1 MVYRDIQREIGKRL
15 GDPDLKRF
23 RGLINQCFV
32 DSMCSI
38 LAKEEGYNL
47 VEIPDLI
54 KEIDH
59 TLDLENSQYTVS
71 LPSLAA
77 SGSVIRLLDV
87 FQRPDE
93 NFTSSLT
100 LKEIPKEEYKR
111 MALEVAFRPTS
122 EEVFYFRRGNNIYFV
137 SGQIAD
143 DEIGISVVFQFI
155 ENPDPDDWDTST
167 DLITGLNYSRNFIYR
182 IISETVLNISNLPA
196 FTGQPAKE
204 GAYSNAD

>member
-23 RGLINQCFV
+23 RGLISQCFV
-32 DSMCSI
+32 DSMCSV
-38 LAKEEGYNL
+38 LAKEEGYNM

-54 KEIDH
+54 QEIEH
-59 TLDLENSQYTVS
+59 TLDLQNSQYTVS

-77 SGSVIRLLDV
+77 SGSVIKFLDV
-87 FQRPDE
+87 FQKPDE
-93 NFTSSLT
+93 NFTSALT

-143 DEIGISVVFQFI
+143 DEVGISVVFQFI
-155 ENPDPDDWDTST
+155 ENPNPDDWDSK
-167 DLITGLNYSRNFIYR
+167 DLITDLNYSRNFIYR
-182 IISETVLNISNLPA
+182 IISETVVNISNLPA
-196 FTGQPAKE
+196 YAGQPAQE
-204 GAYSNAD
+204 GAYS

>member
-23 RGLINQCFV
+23 RGLISQCFV
-32 DSMCSI
+32 DSMCSV
-38 LAKEEGYNL
+38 LAKEEGYNM

-54 KEIDH
+54 QEIEH
-59 TLDLENSQYTVS
+59 TLDLQNSQYTVS

-77 SGSVIRLLDV
+77 SGSVIRFLDV
-87 FQRPDE
+87 FQKPDE
-93 NFTSSLT
+93 NFTSALT
-100 LKEIPKEEYKR
+100 LKEVPKEEYKR

-143 DEIGISVVFQFI
+143 DEVGISVVFQFI
-155 ENPDPDDWDTST
+155 ENPNPDDWDSK
-167 DLITGLNYSRNFIYR
+167 DLITDLNYSRNFIYR
-182 IISETVLNISNLPA
+182 IISETVVNISNLPA
-196 FTGQPAKE
+196 YAGQPAQE
-204 GAYSNAD
+204 GAYS

>member
-1 MVYRDIQREIGKRL
+1 MIYRDIQREIGKRL

-23 RGLINQCFV
+23 RGLISQCFV
-32 DSMCSI
+32 DSMCSVI
-38 LAKEEGYNL
+38 AKEEGYNM

-54 KEIDH
+54 QEIEH
-59 TLDLENSQYTVS
+59 TLDLQNSQYTVS

-77 SGSVIRLLDV
+77 SGSVIRFLDV
-87 FQRPDE
+87 FQKPDE
-93 NFTSSLT
+93 NFTSALT

-143 DEIGISVVFQFI
+143 DEVGISVVFQFI
-155 ENPDPDDWDTST
+155 ENPNPDDWDSK
-167 DLITGLNYSRNFIYR
+167 DLITDLNYSRNFIYR
-182 IISETVLNISNLPA
+182 IISETVVNISNLPA
-196 FTGQPAKE
+196 YAGQPAKE
-204 GAYSNAD
+204 GAYS

>member
-1 MVYRDIQREIGKRL
+1 MVYRDVLREIGKRL

-23 RGLINQCFV
+23 RGLVSQCFV
-32 DSMCSI
+32 DSMCSV

-54 KEIDH
+54 QEIDH
-59 TLDLENSQYTVS
+59 TLDLQNSQYTVS
-71 LPSLAA
+71 LPSIAT
-77 SGSVIRLLDV
+77 SGSVIKFLDV
-87 FQRPDE
+87 FQRPDQ
-93 NFTSSLT
+93 NFTSALT
-100 LKEIPKEEYKR
+100 LKEIPQEEYKR

-122 EEVFYFRRGNNIYFV
+122 EEVFYFRRGNNVYFV

-143 DEIGISVVFQFI
+143 DEVEISVVFQFI
-155 ENPDPDDWDTST
+155 ENPNPEDWDEST

-182 IISETVLNISNLPA
+182 IIGETVLNISNLPA

-204 GAYSNAD
+204 GAYS

>member
-1 MVYRDIQREIGKRL
+1 MVYKDIQREIGKRL

-23 RGLINQCFV
+23 RGLISQCFV
-32 DSMCSI
+32 DSMCSV
-38 LAKEEGYNL
+38 LAKEEGYNM

-54 KEIDH
+54 QEIEH
-59 TLDLENSQYTVS
+59 TLALENSQYTVS

-77 SGSVIRLLDV
+77 SGSVIRFLDV
-87 FQRPDE
+87 FQKPDE
-93 NFTSSLT
+93 NFTSALT

-143 DEIGISVVFQFI
+143 DEVGISVVFQFI
-155 ENPDPDDWDTST
+155 ENPNPDDWDGNT
-167 DLITGLNYSRNFIYR
+167 DLITDLNYSRNFIYR
-182 IISETVLNISNLPA
+182 IISETVVNISNLPA
-196 FTGQPAKE
+196 YAGQPAQE
-204 GAYSNAD
+204 GAYS

>member
-23 RGLINQCFV
+23 RGLISQCFV
-32 DSMCSI
+32 DSMCSV
-38 LAKEEGYNL
+38 LAKEEGYNM

-54 KEIDH
+54 QEIEH
-59 TLDLENSQYTVS
+59 TLALENSQYTVS

-77 SGSVIRLLDV
+77 SGSVIRFLDV
-87 FQRPDE
+87 FQKPDE
-93 NFTSSLT
+93 NFTSALT

-143 DEIGISVVFQFI
+143 DEVGISVVFQFI
-155 ENPDPDDWDTST
+155 ENPNPDDWDGNT
-167 DLITGLNYSRNFIYR
+167 DLITDLNYSRNFIYR
-182 IISETVLNISNLPA
+182 IISETVVNISNLPA
-196 FTGQPAKE
+196 YAGQPAQE
-204 GAYSNAD
+204 GAYS

>member
-23 RGLINQCFV
+23 RGLISQCFV
-32 DSMCSI
+32 DSMCSV

-54 KEIDH
+54 QEVEH
-59 TLDLENSQYTVS
+59 TLELENSQYTVS
-71 LPSLAA
+71 LPSLAS

-87 FQRPDE
+87 FQRPDT
-93 NFTSSLT
+93 NFTSALT

-143 DEIGISVVFQFI
+143 DSVGIAVTFQFI
-155 ENPDPDDWDTST
+155 ENPDPSVWDNNI
-167 DLITGLNYSRNFIYR
+167 DLISHLNYSRNFIYR
-182 IISETVLNISNLPA
+182 IISETVQNISNLPA
-196 FTGQPAKE
+196 FTGQPAQE
-204 GAYSNAD
+204 GAYS

>member
-1 MVYRDIQREIGKRL
+1 MIYRDIQREIGKRL

-23 RGLINQCFV
+23 RGLISQCFV
-32 DSMCSI
+32 DSMCSV
-38 LAKEEGYNL
+38 LAKEEGYNM

-54 KEIDH
+54 QEIEH
-59 TLDLENSQYTVS
+59 TLDLQNSQYTVS

-77 SGSVIRLLDV
+77 SGSVIRFLDV
-87 FQRPDE
+87 FQKPDE
-93 NFTSSLT
+93 NFTSALT

-143 DEIGISVVFQFI
+143 NEVGISVVFQFI
-155 ENPDPDDWDTST
+155 ENPNPDDWDSK
-167 DLITGLNYSRNFIYR
+167 DLITDLNYSRNFIYR
-182 IISETVLNISNLPA
+182 IISETVVNISNLPA
-196 FTGQPAKE
+196 YAGQPAKE
-204 GAYSNAD
+204 GAYS